1 MKRSASRLFLLFIL
15 CLALVSLLKIN
26 VAKAEPETIVVPDD
40 YLTIGWALGNA
51 TEGDTIYVKKG
62 TYYEHLQVNK
72 SLWLV
77 GEDKET
83 TIIDGGNVGTVVK
96 ITRDGVNVTGF
107 TIRNSGNPPQLPF
120 PFVPNAVAGI
130 DLIHNVR
137 YCNIVG
143 NYMTN
148 NENGIA
154 LRSVSNNNIVSGN
167 TITDNDFGVLL
178 STSANNNIISGNNIT
193 DNGIGIW
200 VDLSVYHNII
210 SGNNI
215 TDNVSG
221 VLCHESFD
229 NNIIGNAI
237 ADNYSGISLRHGGT
251 PDIIYHNTFINNTVQ
266 AHTELSIG
274 TWDNGSQGN
283 YWDDYTGADA
293 DGDGIGDTPHIIDQ
307 NNQDN
312 HPFMTPLTPYVF
324 VPPPDTTSPT
334 ISIVS
339 PENKTYTTN
348 IVCMHAWNIVS
359 LNFTVG
365 EPTSWIG
372 YSLDGQANVTISGNT
387 TLFGLSEG
395 SHSLTVYAKDT
406 TGNTGSSETIYFTV
420 IPSPPKNGSYEHFTR
435 WTELAVAVSL
445 MIVAAVAAA
454 LLVYFR
460 KITKTTGKAE
470 KQFVG

>member
-1 MKRSASRLFLLFIL
+1 VKRSASSLFLLFVL

-26 VAKAEPETIVVPDD
+26 IAEAEPKTIVVPDD
-40 YLTIGWALGNA
+40 YLTIGWAIGNA
-51 TEGDTIYVKKG
+51 SEGDTIFVKKG

-72 SLWLV
+72 SLSLV
-77 GEDKET
+77 GEDKKT

-96 ITRDGVNVTGF
+96 ITRDDVNVTGF
-107 TIRNSGNPPQLPF
+107 TIRNSGNPIQLPF

-130 DLIHNVR
+130 DLTHNLH

-143 NYMTN
+143 NCITN

-154 LRSVSNNNIVSGN
+154 LRSISNNNLVSGN
-167 TITDNDFGVLL
+167 TITDNDFGILL
-178 STSANNNIISGNNIT
+178 YTSANNNIISGNNIT

-200 VDLSVYHNII
+200 VALSVYHNII

-215 TDNVSG
+215 TDNGSG

-229 NNIIGNAI
+229 NSIIGNTI
-237 ADNYSGISLRHGGT
+237 ADNYSGIWLRHGGT
-251 PDIIYHNTFINNTVQ
+251 PDIIYHNAFINNTVQ

-274 TWDNGSQGN
+274 TWDNGSEGN

-293 DGDGIGDTPHIIDQ
+293 DGDGIGDTPHIIDE

-312 HPFMTPLTPYVF
+312 YPFMTPLTPYVF

-334 ISIVS
+334 ISIIS
-339 PENKTYTTN
+339 PENKKYTVNT
-348 IVCMHAWNIVS
+348 VS

-406 TGNTGSSETIYFTV
+406 TGNTGASETIYFSIERFPITG
-420 IPSPPKNGSYEHFTR
+420 I
-435 WTELAVAVSL
+435 
-445 MIVAAVAAA
+445 AAA
-454 LLVYFR
+454 IAIIAVVGVAFLVYFA
-460 KITKTTGKAE
+460 KVKKTTGEGE
-470 KQFVG
+470 KVTPEGVK

>member
-1 MKRSASRLFLLFIL
+1 VKRSALSLFLLFIL
-15 CLALVSLLKIN
+15 CSTLVSLLKIN

-40 YLTIGWALGNA
+40 YLTIGWAIGNA
-51 TEGDTIYVKKG
+51 SEGDTIFVKKG

-72 SLWLV
+72 SLSLV
-77 GEDKET
+77 GEDKKT

-107 TIRNSGNPPQLPF
+107 TIRNSGNPIQLPF

-130 DLIHNVR
+130 DLTHNLH

-143 NYMTN
+143 NCITN

-154 LRSVSNNNIVSGN
+154 LRSISNKNIVSGN
-167 TITDNDFGVLL
+167 TITDNDFGILL
-178 STSANNNIISGNNIT
+178 YTSANNNIISGNNIT
-193 DNGIGIW
+193 DNSIGIW

-215 TDNVSG
+215 TDNGSG

-229 NNIIGNAI
+229 NSIIGNTI
-237 ADNYSGISLRHGGT
+237 ADNYCGIGLRHGGT
-251 PDIIYHNTFINNTVQ
+251 PDIIYHNNFINNTVQ

-274 TWDNGSQGN
+274 TWDNGSEGN

-293 DGDGIGDTPHIIDQ
+293 DGDGIGDTPHIIDE
-307 NNQDN
+307 NNQDSY
-312 HPFMTPLTPYVF
+312 PFMTTLTPYVI

-339 PENKTYTTN
+339 PENKKYTVNT
-348 IVCMHAWNIVS
+348 VS

-387 TLFGLSEG
+387 TLFRLSEG

-406 TGNTGSSETIYFTV
+406 TGNTGSSEIVYFSMALQSEPQHSEPFPTTLILAAIV
-420 IPSPPKNGSYEHFTR
+420 II
-435 WTELAVAVSL
+435 AVVG
-445 MIVAAVAAA
+445 AA
-454 LLVYFR
+454 LLVFFR
-460 KITKTTGKAE
+460 KIKKTTEKAE
-470 KQFVG
+470 IISEGVM